1 MINTSP
7 SVLIHKNLKAYCIFV
22 YLLIFLILFSVLFF
36 QNPDKVYCDSDVA
49 LYDDEIDIAAESA
62 VIVNYETGDILW
74 EKNSS
79 KLMYPASTT
88 KMLSSIVAIENIK
101 NLEEIT
107 EITKNASGKNHSAF
121 KFRTGDKISLIDLLK
136 AALISSHNNAPVALA
151 EYVSVN
157 VEDFVKL
164 MNIKAKKIGAENSFF
179 QNTNG
184 LDNNF
189 PDHKSTAIDLAKI
202 ASYCMRNELF
212 REIVNTREDTIKIND
227 KEKKITNTNNL
238 LDYDYIKGIKTGCTI
253 NAGFCVV
260 LYSEKEN
267 LKLLTVILNSS
278 SQDERDKD
286 ALKLLNWAYSNLKY
300 TKIID
305 SEQPIDSEQQA
316 VTVNTGG
323 QTLLDIDLYPDTDY
337 VKLININSDT
347 VDIKNKVNSNITFPI
362 EKNKTLG
369 SMDVFINDE
378 KLTEINLISRE
389 NIGSCYIYQ
398 ELSDE
403 EEIQSR
409 IVLIFLLVFYFLIFI
424 FIIVRNLLT
433 KKTL

>member
-7 SVLIHKNLKAYCIFV
+7 SVLIHKNLKAYRIFI

-36 QNPDKVYCDSDVA
+36 LNPDKVYCDSDDA
-49 LYDDEIDIAAESA
+49 LYDDEIDIVAESA

-88 KMLSSIVAIENIK
+88 KMFSSIVAIENID
-101 NLEEIT
+101 NFEEI
-107 EITKNASGKNHSAF
+107 IKISKNASGRNHSAF
-121 KFRTGDKISLIDLLK
+121 RFRTGDKISLIDLLK
-136 AALISSHNNAPVALA
+136 AALIYSINNAPVALA
-151 EYVSVN
+151 EYVSGN

-164 MNIKAKKIGAENSFF
+164 MNIKAKEIDAENSSFH
-179 QNTNG
+179 NTNG
-184 LDNNF
+184 LDDKF

-202 ASYCMRNELF
+202 ASYCMKNELF
-212 REIVNTREDTIKIND
+212 REIVSMREATIKIND
-227 KEKKITNTNNL
+227 KEIEITNTNKL
-238 LDYDYIKGIKTGCTI
+238 LDYDYIKGIKTGLTN

-267 LKLLTVILNSS
+267 LKLITVILNDS
-278 SQDERDKD
+278 SQDNRDKD
-286 ALKLLNWAYSNLKY
+286 ALKLLSWAYDNLKY
-300 TKIID
+300 VKIID
-305 SEQPIDSEQQA
+305 SEQPA
-316 VTVNTGG
+316 VTVNTGE
-323 QTLLDIDLYPDTDY
+323 QTVLNIDLYPDTDY
-337 VKLININSDT
+337 IKLININSDA
-347 VDIKNKVNSNITFPI
+347 VDKKNKINNNITLPV
-362 EKNKTLG
+362 EKNKILG

-398 ELSDE
+398 ELSDAG
-403 EEIQSR
+403 EIQSR

-433 KKTL
+433 KKIV

>member
-36 QNPDKVYCDSDVA
+36 LNPDKVYCDSDVA
-49 LYDDEIDIAAESA
+49 LYNDEIDIVAESA

-88 KMLSSIVAIENIK
+88 KMLSSIVAIENID

-107 EITKNASGKNHSAF
+107 EISKNASGKNLSAF

-164 MNIKAKKIGAENSFF
+164 MNIKAKEIGAENSFF

-184 LDNNF
+184 LDDNF
-189 PDHKSTAIDLAKI
+189 SDHKSTAIDLAKI
-202 ASYCMRNELF
+202 ASYCMKNELF

-227 KEKKITNTNNL
+227 KEIEITNINKL
-238 LDYDYIKGIKTGCTI
+238 LDYDYIKGIKTGYTN

-267 LKLLTVILNSS
+267 LKLITVILNSS

-286 ALKLLNWAYSNLKY
+286 ALKLLAWAYNNLKY

-305 SEQPIDSEQQA
+305 SEQLA
-316 VTVNTGG
+316 VTVNTGE
-323 QTLLDIDLYPDTDY
+323 QILLDIDLYPDTDY
-337 VKLININSDT
+337 VKLININSDA
-347 VDIKNKVNSNITFPI
+347 VDKKNKVNNNITLPI
-362 EKNKTLG
+362 NKNKILG

-398 ELSDE
+398 ELSDA

-433 KKTL
+433 KKIV

>member
-7 SVLIHKNLKAYCIFV
+7 SILIHKNLKAYCIFV

-36 QNPDKVYCDSDVA
+36 LNPDKVYCDSDDS
-49 LYDDEIDIAAESA
+49 LYDDEINIVAESA

-79 KLMYPASTT
+79 RSMYPASLT
-88 KMLSSIVAIENIK
+88 KMLSSIVAIEKIK

-107 EITKNASGKNHSAF
+107 EISKNASGRNHSGIR
-121 KFRTGDKISLIDLLK
+121 FRTGDKISLIDLLK
-136 AALISSHNNAPVALA
+136 AALIYSVNNATIALA
-151 EYVSVN
+151 EYVSGN
-157 VEDFVKL
+157 IEDFVKL
-164 MNIKAKKIGAENSFF
+164 MNIEAKEIGAENSFF

-184 LDNNF
+184 LDDNF
-189 PDHKSTAIDLAKI
+189 PYHKSTAIDLAKI
-202 ASYCMRNELF
+202 ASYCMKNKLF

-227 KEKKITNTNNL
+227 KEIEVTNTNNL
-238 LDYDYIKGIKTGCTI
+238 LDYDYIKGIKTGYTI

-286 ALKLLNWAYSNLKY
+286 ALKLLDWAYDNLKY
-300 TKIID
+300 VKIID
-305 SEQPIDSEQQA
+305 SEQVVRTVDIGEQTMLN
-316 VTVNTGG
+316 V
-323 QTLLDIDLYPDTDY
+323 DLYADKDY
-337 VKLININSDT
+337 IKLININSDT
-347 VDIKNKVNSNITFPI
+347 VDIKKKVNNNITLPV
-362 EKNKTLG
+362 EKNKALG

-398 ELSDE
+398 ELSDAG
-403 EEIQSR
+403 EIQSR

-433 KKTL
+433 KKIV